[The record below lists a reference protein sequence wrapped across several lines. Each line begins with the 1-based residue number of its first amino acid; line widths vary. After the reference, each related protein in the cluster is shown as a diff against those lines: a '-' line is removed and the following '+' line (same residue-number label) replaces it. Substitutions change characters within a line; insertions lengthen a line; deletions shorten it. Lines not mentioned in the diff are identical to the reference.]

1 MRDFWRANYENN
13 SRNNCSI
20 YFVLIKRGDI
30 RVICDFVEDS
40 LFLTIACRCISD
52 YVVGKVLH
60 IETRPSVIYCLM
72 EVYETRITGSNL
84 SNLHCLDNFSKVILA
99 FGLIFKSFRDF
110 EINIKIE
117 ILKF

>member
-1 MRDFWRANYENN
+1 
-13 SRNNCSI
+13 
-20 YFVLIKRGDI
+20 
-30 RVICDFVEDS
+30 
-40 LFLTIACRCISD
+40 
-52 YVVGKVLH
+52 
-60 IETRPSVIYCLM
+60 M